1 MLVSPKLYSVAEML
15 TIYGDLRGLF
25 LIYFLSGVWVPE
37 FVEEKSSLVW
47 NTISHSEGFDWTMSS
62 ANLVSIDKLTDRDPS
77 FLVEDEKDKKE
88 PSSSNKASMLAKLL
102 EKNPN
107 SAALLMACAFP
118 YFIRSKEY
126 SSFLNKDDVEH
137 KKIIKEFQETG
148 YSMRTRR
155 DSIDSET
162 STERS
167 SQSLNIQ
174 IHGRTIS
181 THNMHGATFSSPSFS
196 NHCINGSRLQSLLT
210 NRLAKCR
217 QADLF
222 LQLAN
227 TSNVWLEN
235 FLRFTL
241 DLPYAISV
249 AKVTDSYYTRE
260 SSKKAIGSH
269 MPIVYVNHAYEE
281 LMQFPNSDLEG
292 FAINCLF
299 DATVA
304 GESAV
309 DAFENSLEEMKPIQT
324 LMKMERRS
332 GEVVDT
338 WLATC
343 PVYSSSMK
351 AYTHVIVMQYIMPDH
366 RPDNLMSDAKE
377 DMEQLLCLLSG
388 ALY

>member
-1 MLVSPKLYSVAEML
+1 
-15 TIYGDLRGLF
+15 
-25 LIYFLSGVWVPE
+25 
-37 FVEEKSSLVW
+37 
-47 NTISHSEGFDWTMSS
+47 MSS

-88 PSSSNKASMLAKLL
+88 ASSSNKASMLTKLL

-181 THNMHGATFSSPSFS
+181 THNMH
-196 NHCINGSRLQSLLT
+196 
-210 NRLAKCR
+210 
-217 QADLF
+217 
-222 LQLAN
+222 
-227 TSNVWLEN
+227 
-235 FLRFTL
+235 
-241 DLPYAISV
+241 V